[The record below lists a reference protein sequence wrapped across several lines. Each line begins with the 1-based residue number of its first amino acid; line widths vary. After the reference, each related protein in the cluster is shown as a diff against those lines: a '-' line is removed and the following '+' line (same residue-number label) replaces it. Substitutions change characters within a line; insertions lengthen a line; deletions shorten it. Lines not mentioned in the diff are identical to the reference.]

1 MGGISQAIIWRCLKM
16 FCFHCNCEFSDAFC
30 GIIILEVT
38 MTRCYEESRAFV
50 SSLRLDDRDERMRDN
65 CLFWDICPSEL
76 VGRYLEGRER
86 GGGGG
91 CDWLY
96 GCIPPESYSV
106 FQAGCIYIAEIS
118 HVENVNELILNWALV
133 TQADNTLAGEKPTW
147 SQLDVFQVFSI
158 THLRLFC
165 FLSTGSLLSCVTLF
179 LAVWRFVKT

>member
-1 MGGISQAIIWRCLKM
+1 MQLRIYRRFLWNNYIGGHHDSVLWRKSRIRQLPKTRWPW
-16 FCFHCNCEFSDAFC
+16 
-30 GIIILEVT
+30 LENE
-38 MTRCYEESRAFV
+38 RQLFV
-50 SSLRLDDRDERMRDN
+50 LRYLPKWYV
-65 CLFWDICPSEL
+65 CEL
-76 VGRYLEGRER
+76 VGRYLEGQER

-91 CDWLY
+91 CNWLY

-147 SQLDVFQVFSI
+147 SQLVVFQVFSI